1 MKDDLLAPPLAVA
14 GVEAEQELLL
24 RPQAGQGEGGRGEG
38 AQVAH
43 QLTALQ
49 LCHHGCEH
57 LERSLGLHTG
67 YFGTVLR
74 LYMMYLQLRHHGCE
88 HLERSIRLQDI
99 LERSLGFMISSVTT
113 AVNTWNSPYRLY
125 TGHFGTVLRLHDVSP
140 APSPRL

>member
-14 GVEAEQELLL
+14 SVQAEEELLL
-24 RPQAGQGEGGRGEG
+24 RPQAGQGEGWRGESG
-38 AQVAH
+38 QVAH

-49 LCHHGCEH
+49 LC
-57 LERSLGLHTG
+57 
-67 YFGTVLR
+67 
-74 LYMMYLQLRHHGCE
+74 HHGCE

-113 AVNTWNSPYRLY
+113 AVNTWNGPYRLY
-125 TGHFGTVLRLHDVSP
+125 TGHFGTVLRLHDVFP